1 MKRDYEDKIFVTNT
15 HSAVAHVTN
24 PVQIP
29 TDIKMHEVSLEGL
42 YLELYTNETGDLI
55 RATVKNKST
64 SDSCSIPTT
73 YINLKNIY
81 SEDIVE

>member
-1 MKRDYEDKIFVTNT
+1 MKHTIDGDENF
-15 HSAVAHVTN
+15 AL
-24 PVQIP
+24 
-29 TDIKMHEVSLEGL
+29 DIKMHEVSLEGL

-81 SEDIVE
+81 SEDIVK